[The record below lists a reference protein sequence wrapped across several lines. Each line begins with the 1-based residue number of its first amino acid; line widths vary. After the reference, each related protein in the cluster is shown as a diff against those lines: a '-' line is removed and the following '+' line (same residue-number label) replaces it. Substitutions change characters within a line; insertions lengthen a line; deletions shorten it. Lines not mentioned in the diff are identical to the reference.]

1 MEEVRAD
8 AAHLIYKA
16 DPRNA
21 LLVGLPPHRLR
32 LRLHARDS
40 VEYGDRAI
48 EHAQAALHFG
58 GEIDVARRIDNVDGD
73 VAPFAGGGRR
83 RYGNAALLL
92 LFHPVHD
99 GGAFVDLADLVGAP
113 GVIEDAFSRSGL
125 AGIDVGHDA
134 DVPHFLNW
142 YRACHFL
149 PPTAYHL

>member
-8 AAHLIYKA
+8 AVHLIYKA

-21 LLVGLPPHRLR
+21 VLVGLAPHRLR

-40 VEYGDRAI
+40 VEYGDRAV

-58 GEIDVARRIDNVDGD
+58 REIDVARRIDDVDGD
-73 VAPFAGGGRR
+73 VAPFASCSGGGD
-83 RYGNAALLL
+83 GNAALLL
-92 LFHPVHD
+92 LLHPVHD
-99 GGAFVDLADLVGAP
+99 GGAFVDLTDLVGTP

-134 DVPHFLNW
+134 DVPHFLYW